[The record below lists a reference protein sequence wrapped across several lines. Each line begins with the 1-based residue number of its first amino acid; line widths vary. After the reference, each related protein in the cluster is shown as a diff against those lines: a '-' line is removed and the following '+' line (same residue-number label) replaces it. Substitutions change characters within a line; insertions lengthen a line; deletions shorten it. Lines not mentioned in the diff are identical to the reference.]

1 MKFEKFGEGKL
12 MNAGDFNNLA
22 KGDPT
27 DIRAWQRIDARI
39 TTSGRLEATDP
50 ARLAAIG
57 VRHIVNLALDSH
69 PEALA
74 NEAALCTAQGLY
86 YTHIPVPFDAP
97 DDTHFTAFR
106 NVIEVSDV
114 PVHIHCIANYRVAAF
129 LYRYHRDVAGM
140 TESAAHAL
148 MAQQWTPE
156 THDHPLAP
164 VWAAFIAPPQPAPEQ
179 SGEYE

>member
-1 MKFEKFGEGKL
+1 MKFEKFGEGQL
-12 MNAGDFNNLA
+12 MNAGDFKNLA
-22 KGDPT
+22 ADDPA

-39 TTSGRLEATDP
+39 TTSGRLEADDP

-57 VRHIVNLALDSH
+57 VRHIVNLALDRH

-74 NEAALCTAQGLY
+74 DEAALCVAQGLR

-97 DDTHFTAFR
+97 DAAHFAAFR
-106 NVIEVSDV
+106 AAIEADDA
-114 PVHIHCIANYRVAAF
+114 PVHVHCIANFRVAAF

-140 TESAAHAL
+140 AEGAARSL

-156 THDHPLAP
+156 THEHPLAP
-164 VWAAFIAPPQPAPEQ
+164 VWAAFIAQQRQ
-179 SGEYE
+179 SGESE